1 MCSPKTILLFL
12 LCVSGRQLTKAQSI
26 SATKSTLNNSDSNR
40 QVPMHL
46 LRPVYKSPFPYRA
59 LIIPGA
65 LIAYGVTSIE
75 NNELKAIN
83 SEVKEELYTEQP
95 HKKFPLD
102 NYLQFAPAVAV
113 YGLNLAGIKGRHNF
127 TDRSMLYLLS
137 NVIVNTAVFSVKK
150 IAHQSRPDGSNYA
163 SFPSGHT
170 AEAFA
175 SAEFLRQEY
184 KSVSPWY
191 GIAGYAVAATTGYL
205 RMYNNKHWLNDV
217 AAGAGMGILSTR
229 IAYWLYPKIKQRL
242 TGKRYDNTMLLPS
255 YRQGSFGISMLHR
268 F

>member
-1 MCSPKTILLFL
+1 MPSPKTILFIL
-12 LCVSGRQLTKAQSI
+12 LCVLGSKLTKAQYGYS
-26 SATKSTLNNSDSNR
+26 TKPTLNNVDSNPQISMR
-40 QVPMHL
+40 LQ
-46 LRPVYKSPFPYRA
+46 RPASKAPFPYRA
-59 LIIPGA
+59 LIVPGA
-65 LIAYGVTSIE
+65 LIAYGITSIE
-75 NNELKAIN
+75 NNGLKAIS
-83 SEVKEELYTEQP
+83 SEVKEELYTEKP
-95 HKKFPLD
+95 HKKFALD

-127 TDRSMLYLLS
+127 ADRSMLYLLS

-150 IAHQSRPDGSNYA
+150 ITHQSRPDGSNYA

-184 KSVSPWY
+184 KDVSPWY

-217 AAGAGMGILSTR
+217 AAGAGVGILSTR
-229 IAYWLYPKIKQRL
+229 LAYWLYPKIQHCLASNKQV
-242 TGKRYDNTMLLPS
+242 NTMLLPA
-255 YRQGSFGISMLHR
+255 YQQGSFGINLVHR